1 MSKTTTT
8 STSQISL
15 LVSICQL
22 FCFEMAICD
31 DANKM
36 YLLLEWWQQQ
46 GRSGIRTIG
55 WVSMKQRMNISCNHT
70 CLQNLASHP
79 TLHLSDFQ
87 KSATTE
93 RTYLNYKYSFSWTL
107 ISSYGRGWSP
117 MSVAASHILWC
128 DQEEFL
134 GGITVMLKIGKWMLP
149 TVCWMYTTYTK
160 NLCSKWHKSL

>member
-1 MSKTTTT
+1 MTTT
-8 STSQISL
+8 STSHISL

-93 RTYLNYKYSFSWTL
+93 PTYLNYKFIFLNFDQVIWERL
-107 ISSYGRGWSP
+107 KPNVCCCISHFVMWPRGIFGWHHGYAKNWQ
-117 MSVAASHILWC
+117 MDAAHCML
-128 DQEEFL
+128 DVHYLYQEFVFKM
-134 GGITVMLKIGKWMLP
+134 T
-149 TVCWMYTTYTK
+149 
-160 NLCSKWHKSL
+160 